1 MTTTVAPVATSR
13 HDLRLALGALG
24 VVFGD
29 IGTSP
34 LYAFRESFIGLHPLP
49 IEPLYVMGV
58 LSLIFWALVLVVTV
72 KYVLITMHA
81 DNRGEGGSF
90 ALLALIRR
98 VTPSA
103 RALPAISMAALAATA
118 LFYGDAVITP
128 AISILSAVEGL
139 SLVDPAFSAAVVP
152 LTLAIV
158 LALFAIQHFGT
169 AVVGR
174 WFGPVMLLWFAVL
187 GLLGVLNIA
196 ARPGVLLAANPYHA
210 VAFVGADPLRAFLTL
225 GTVVLT
231 ITGAE
236 ALYADMGHF
245 GRRPIARAWMAIV
258 LPTLLLCY
266 AGQAARLLGD
276 PATVDQLF
284 FLLAPRWALWP
295 LLALATAATVIA
307 SQSAITGAFS
317 ITQQA
322 MQLGYLPRL
331 KVVYTSAQERGQVFV
346 PAVNAIVCVAVIG
359 LVLGFG
365 SSTALASA
373 FGFAVTSTMVLTT
386 LIMGF
391 VIFRIW
397 RLRRIWMFVLYGVLL
412 AFDLALFG
420 ASATKIPE
428 GAWLPLAI
436 ASAIM
441 LLLTTW
447 GRGRALLAARLGQE
461 TQSVESF
468 VDAAGDL
475 ARVPGMAVYFTR
487 DRNRVP
493 LALLHSLRHYHVL
506 HERVLFLNIR
516 TALMPHVKHV
526 HRLRFEELGPG
537 LARADVTFGFRDDP
551 NVPKVLLGFL
561 PPVWHDAA
569 LTAGYVLGRQ
579 IVVAARHSR
588 MPLWRETIF
597 AAMVRLSGSA
607 VEYYRLPPDHVV
619 ELGSQAEI

>member
-245 GRRPIARAWMAIV
+245 GRRPIARAWMANS
-258 LPTLLLCY
+258 
-266 AGQAARLLGD
+266 
-276 PATVDQLF
+276 
-284 FLLAPRWALWP
+284 LWYW
-295 LLALATAATVIA
+295 V
-307 SQSAITGAFS
+307 
-317 ITQQA
+317 
-322 MQLGYLPRL
+322 
-331 KVVYTSAQERGQVFV
+331 TSVTRPVSCGRGLTSENQTSSPFT
-346 PAVNAIVCVAVIG
+346 N
-359 LVLGFG
+359 
-365 SSTALASA
+365 SSTPNRPWPPSA
-373 FGFAVTSTMVLTT
+373 WVT
-386 LIMGF
+386 
-391 VIFRIW
+391 
-397 RLRRIWMFVLYGVLL
+397 
-412 AFDLALFG
+412 
-420 ASATKIPE
+420 
-428 GAWLPLAI
+428 
-436 ASAIM
+436 
-441 LLLTTW
+441 
-447 GRGRALLAARLGQE
+447 LAAMSRL
-461 TQSVESF
+461 
-468 VDAAGDL
+468 ACKA
-475 ARVPGMAVYFTR
+475 
-487 DRNRVP
+487 
-493 LALLHSLRHYHVL
+493 
-506 HERVLFLNIR
+506 
-516 TALMPHVKHV
+516 
-526 HRLRFEELGPG
+526 
-537 LARADVTFGFRDDP
+537 
-551 NVPKVLLGFL
+551 
-561 PPVWHDAA
+561 AA
-569 LTAGYVLGRQ
+569 LIAWGCQ
-579 IVVAARHSR
+579 
-588 MPLWRETIF
+588 
-597 AAMVRLSGSA
+597 LST
-607 VEYYRLPPDHVV
+607 
-619 ELGSQAEI
+619 